1 MRSNR
6 KVHYMIHDSLV
17 KEILRIMHDD
27 VSDEVQSQVFTVRGS
42 WWWLDKVLVQ
52 AQLERPL

>member
-1 MRSNR
+1 
-6 KVHYMIHDSLV
+6 
-17 KEILRIMHDD
+17 MHDD